1 MPIHGIAVALLD
13 SRKDSPMQISHD
25 FGIGDT
31 AEQTDNLAVQAAF
44 DKVNELQNGGNPS
57 AWMMFQHIF
66 ARVHAD
72 NLLAKYEQ
80 RWGPYVPNQAA
91 QA

>member
-1 MPIHGIAVALLD
+1 
-13 SRKDSPMQISHD
+13 MQISHD